1 MNASKITCHVGH
13 IEGSL
18 YDAVGDTPPNAF
30 PFWASPFYTFLFCF
44 LCKSASFFA
53 AWAILLKQL
62 ATRRRTDP
70 REPLTKIPL
79 IHLRSNSTMQ
89 FLTITTV
96 VALAAARP
104 FHNEARTLAVDL
116 VGRSPKAWLQ
126 GSPAPKCNDRK
137 VVDSNSHLENQRFLP
152 LMENLRFSET
162 WSFFVF
168 NFQVRICG
176 IMYRHT
182 S

>member
-1 MNASKITCHVGH
+1 MVEDECLQNHMSCRTYWRIFIWCCWQH
-13 IEGSL
+13 
-18 YDAVGDTPPNAF
+18 PPNAF

-44 LCKSASFFA
+44 LCKSASSFV
-53 AWAILLKQL
+53 AWAISLKQL

-152 LMENLRFSET
+152 CQ
-162 WSFFVF
+162 WW
-168 NFQVRICG
+168 RI
-176 IMYRHT
+176 
-182 S
+182 